1 MPELMPGQRMMVEDG
16 LPQEAI
22 LDPAERKAAWAG
34 RKLTK
39 VRDLKA
45 PRKNE
50 DPATRALRKEMARA
64 EERKKAERFARLKQ
78 LKTEQETKAMTKTA
92 KKAQA
97 KKTAAK
103 APKTTARKPAPKKSW
118 KARAATA
125 NARAPAGAVSDVV
138 RKIADMMRRKGG
150 ASMAEMVAATG
161 IEAHPMRA
169 KIKQVRDRLGLR
181 TEAPSKENGFRYFVR
196 DGGGSAPAEA
206 AESPATSG

>member
-1 MPELMPGQRMMVEDG
+1 MENELTPGQRMMVEDG
-16 LPQEAI
+16 FPRELI
-22 LDPAERKAAWAG
+22 LDPAERKAGWVG
-34 RKLTK
+34 VKLTK
-39 VRDLKA
+39 PRDLKA
-45 PRKNE
+45 PRKDE
-50 DPATRALRKEMARA
+50 DPATKALRKEMARA
-64 EERKKAERFARLKQ
+64 AEQKKAERFARLKQ
-78 LKTEQETKAMTKTA
+78 LKTEQEKSMTKTA
-92 KKAQA
+92 KNAPA

-103 APKTTARKPAPKKSW
+103 APKTTARKPAPKKSG

>member
-1 MPELMPGQRMMVEDG
+1 MPELTPGQRLMVEDG
-16 LPQEAI
+16 FPQELI
-22 LDPAERKAAWAG
+22 LDPADRKAAWAG

-45 PRKNE
+45 PRKDE
-50 DPATRALRKEMARA
+50 DPATKALRKEMAKAA
-64 EERKKAERFARLKQ
+64 EQKKAERFARLKQ

-92 KKAQA
+92 KKAPA

-103 APKTTARKPAPKKSW
+103 APKTTARKPAPKKSG

-196 DGGGSAPAEA
+196 DGGGSAPAVA

>member
-1 MPELMPGQRMMVEDG
+1 MGANQFEQVGRG
-16 LPQEAI
+16 KTAKEAFSAAREQAQWEHGHGGYSGT
-22 LDPAERKAAWAG
+22 LAEKDSFG
-34 RKLTK
+34 VKLTK
-39 VRDLKA
+39 PRDLKA
-45 PRKNE
+45 PRKDE
-50 DPATRALRKEMARA
+50 DPATKALRKEMARA
-64 EERKKAERFARLKQ
+64 AEQ
-78 LKTEQETKAMTKTA
+78 
-92 KKAQA
+92 
-97 KKTAAK
+97 
-103 APKTTARKPAPKKSW
+103 KKSG

-138 RKIADMMRRKGG
+138 RKIADMMRCKGG

-196 DGGGSAPAEA
+196 DGGGSAPAVA